1 MRCAACGQL
10 VLEGTKYCPSCG
22 AKIEEQTGF
31 QETVDV
37 AFTETDSGEQTYE
50 QTAPQE
56 ESAYTVYEHN
66 YTHQPEMPMKWYK
79 FLIYV
84 TLVLTCISNIFIGV
98 QTIMGYQY
106 IYDGVDMSE
115 QVYAQYGGMQIV
127 DIVYGLALVAMGVLA
142 FIVRQ
147 KLAHYRKDGP
157 KSLLILY
164 GVSFALS
171 VVYLIVVTLI
181 TGINLLDV
189 SLVTN
194 LIVTIVMM
202 IVNKIYFDK
211 RMHLFTE

>member
-31 QETVDV
+31 QETVDA

-50 QTAPQE
+50 QAAPQE